1 MKTRVD
7 VLDMGGAIIEID
19 YISEENKDIQ
29 KRRQN
34 LFRAELNRMEY
45 LLQAPSGKQRNLW

>member
-7 VLDMGGAIIEID
+7 VLDMGVAIIEID

-34 LFRAELNRMEY
+34 LFRVELNRMEY